1 MGCKIAF
8 VQAALKE
15 FNKLDNSVK
24 RQVQTFLDKL
34 CERDDPRSMGDG
46 LKANLACL
54 WRYRVGDYRIVAEI
68 KDERLLVLVL
78 AVAHRRE
85 VYKKACA
92 RLDKLSGETPEEGA
106 KH

>member
-8 VQAALKE
+8 ARPALKE

-24 RQVQTFLDKL
+24 RQIQVFLDKL
-34 CERDDPRSMGDG
+34 CERDDPRSIGDG
-46 LKANLACL
+46 LKANLAAL

-68 KDERLLVLVL
+68 KDEMLLILVL

-85 VYKKACA
+85 VYKKASN
-92 RLDKLSGETPEEGA
+92 RLDRLSKEEE
-106 KH
+106 